1 METVFHGVDA
11 CRNGP
16 VREKRPSAADID
28 CLPAE
33 FTDAVVFHGS
43 PHGIGHNDNLVRP
56 LDFYQQAQDRIV
68 DVQPIRDDLRCHR
81 KRQGRAD
88 HAGFTVMKGTHGVEG
103 MGDVAGPCLDGPAGF
118 FIGCTGMTKG
128 NDDALLQHEWINA
141 MEDSVSGAMTR
152 TLMTSQ

>member
-33 FTDAVVFHGS
+33 FTDAVAFHGS

-68 DVQPIRDDLRCHR
+68 MCSPSEMISVVTGSVRAAPTMPGLR
-81 KRQGRAD
+81 
-88 HAGFTVMKGTHGVEG
+88 
-103 MGDVAGPCLDGPAGF
+103 
-118 FIGCTGMTKG
+118 
-128 NDDALLQHEWINA
+128 
-141 MEDSVSGAMTR
+141 
-152 TLMTSQ
+152 